1 MPFLGFATA
10 SDLQRATTCT
20 QVVNGVDVCSVAKYD
35 KVYESHAFQVETLL
49 DTSAKA
55 CVHINNIFDVI
66 EGEPRSAFE
75 GEPRSSGR
83 IPDNY
88 VCFDGSK
95 TSQYLKVMG
104 PVERYLGGLAKEF
117 PGP

>member
-1 MPFLGFATA
+1 MPFLGLATT
-10 SDLQRATTCT
+10 SDLQKATTCT
-20 QVVNGVDVCSVAKYD
+20 QIVNGVDVCSVAKYD
-35 KVYESHAFQVETLL
+35 KVYESNAFQVETLL

-66 EGEPRSAFE
+66 GGEPK
-75 GEPRSSGR
+75 PSGS

-95 TSQYLKVMG
+95 SSQYLKFVG
-104 PVERYLGGLAKEF
+104 PVEKYLSGLAN
-117 PGP
+117 